1 MNGLSARL
9 AHDLGS
15 NPSRGTIKQRKY
27 MSNSSNKGIGVLTVI
42 GIVLVVLKV
51 VGLLDSWSWWL
62 VLLPFYGSV
71 LIGIFLLGVFFLI
84 GKIFTVK
91 TQISVRR
98 KNKTRG

>member
-1 MNGLSARL
+1 
-9 AHDLGS
+9 
-15 NPSRGTIKQRKY
+15 
-27 MSNSSNKGIGVLTVI
+27 MSSSSNKGIGVLTVI

-84 GKIFTVK
+84 GKIFAIK
-91 TQISVRR
+91 TKITISR